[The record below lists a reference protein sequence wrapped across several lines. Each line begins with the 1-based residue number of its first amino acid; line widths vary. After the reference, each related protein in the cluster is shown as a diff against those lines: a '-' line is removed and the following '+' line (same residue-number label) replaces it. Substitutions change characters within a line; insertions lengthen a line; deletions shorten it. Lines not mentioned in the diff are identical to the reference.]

1 MNLGLIDV
9 AFALINGMATGMAI
23 FLVAA
28 GLTLIFGILKI
39 LNFAH
44 GAFFMVGAYLSYT
57 IIGSNPSSIWVFILA
72 ALVGGVIVSAL
83 GYVTDL
89 VVLRRLRNVDEAFML
104 IATFAVLMVCTGV
117 VKLIWGV
124 NYASINPPPGLDG
137 ALIIGDLFIPS
148 YSIFVIVAGGL
159 IYVLLDFAIRR
170 TWIGKMLQSIAV
182 DNWMAGLLGINVPL
196 ALSATVIASFFL
208 AGLAGGLLLANQTLS
223 PILGDSYLLLAFM
236 AVIIGG
242 LGDVRGAFIAAIMLG
257 IIESGSSLIM
267 PEMPGMATY
276 LFVIFFLLA
285 KPQGLFGGQSI

>member
-1 MNLGLIDV
+1 MGLIDV
-9 AFALINGMATGMAI
+9 SFALINGMATGMAI

-57 IIGSNPSSIWVFILA
+57 IVGSNPSSVWVFVLA
-72 ALVGGVIVSAL
+72 ALAGGIVVAAL

-104 IATFAVLMVCTGV
+104 IATFAVLLVCSGI

-124 NYASINPPPGLDG
+124 NYASINPPPGIDG
-137 ALIIGDLFIPS
+137 ALIVGDLFVPS
-148 YSIFVIVAGGL
+148 YSIFVIVCGIVIFLA
-159 IYVLLDFAIRR
+159 LDFAIRR

-182 DNWMAGLLGINVPL
+182 DSWMAGLLGINVPV
-196 ALSATVIASFFL
+196 ALSATVIISFLL

-236 AVIIGG
+236 AVVIGG
-242 LGDVRGAFIAAIMLG
+242 LGDVRGAFIAAILLG
-257 IIESGSSLIM
+257 LIESASSLIM
-267 PEMPGMATY
+267 PDMPGMATY
-276 LFVIFFLLA
+276 LFVILFLLA
-285 KPQGLFGGQSI
+285 KPQGLFGGQGI

>member
-1 MNLGLIDV
+1 MGLIDV
-9 AFALINGMATGMAI
+9 SFALINGMATGMAI

-57 IIGSNPSSIWVFILA
+57 IVGSNPSSVWVFVLA
-72 ALVGGVIVSAL
+72 ALAGGVVVAGL

-104 IATFAVLMVCTGV
+104 IATFAVLLVCSGI

-124 NYASINPPPGLDG
+124 NYASINPPPGIDG
-137 ALIIGDLFIPS
+137 ALIVGDLFVPS
-148 YSIFVIVAGGL
+148 YSIFVIVCGIVIFL
-159 IYVLLDFAIRR
+159 VLDFAIRR

-182 DNWMAGLLGINVPL
+182 DSWMAGLLGINVPV
-196 ALSATVIASFFL
+196 ALSATVIISFLL

-236 AVIIGG
+236 AVVIGG
-242 LGDVRGAFIAAIMLG
+242 LGDVRGAFIAAILLG
-257 IIESGSSLIM
+257 LIESASSLIM
-267 PEMPGMATY
+267 PDMPGMATY
-276 LFVIFFLLA
+276 LFVILFLLA
-285 KPQGLFGGQSI
+285 KPQGLFGGQGI